1 MKRIVLY
8 EDVSAVLLNQL
19 PQKMKDLGAPLIS
32 CVIGGITFDRALLDL
47 DASAN
52 LLLILVYEKFRMGE
66 LKSTSVILQLAN
78 RSVKTPRSLIKDVLV
93 RVNQCYFPVDFL
105 ILDMEPS

>member
-78 RSVKTPRSLIKDVLV
+78 RSVKAPRSLIKDVLV